1 MEKFKKIATPK
12 RILALIVIIL
22 VLIFAFQN
30 LNSVSL
36 NLVFFSLDIPLLVL
50 IIALY
55 VLGVITGWAVNRN
68 DIKHI
73 VNKAQS
79 ETKKELK
86 ELQDQIKEN
95 D

>member
-1 MEKFKKIATPK
+1 MF
-12 RILALIVIIL
+12 L
-22 VLIFAFQN
+22 FF
-30 LNSVSL
+30 
-36 NLVFFSLDIPLLVL
+36 VFSEELVL

-55 VLGVITGWAVNRN
+55 VLGVITGWAVKRN

-86 ELQDQIKEN
+86 ELQDQIKGHL
-95 D
+95 